1 MSMQHADNLDLS
13 SLIKPNDRIL
23 LAFSGGPD
31 SVFLAKKLLS
41 LRSKMDI
48 DFAICYINHMLREEV
63 FEEEKWVLE
72 FAKSNNLKCYIRRVN
87 VIKFSKKKGISIET
101 AGRILRY
108 RVLKKIAIRNNYNKI
123 ATAHHLND
131 ALETFILNS
140 IRGSGIFGLVL
151 KPKYKNI
158 IRPIIL
164 YSKDEIL
171 ANLGESEYLID
182 RTNFETNYSRNF
194 IRNEILA
201 KIKERFSNYLK
212 GFKNTYLNLL
222 EMVRTYEKRM
232 KAIYKKAIIY
242 KDRNIK
248 IFRRDVFLELEEQNT
263 KLFFSKLIREPSRS
277 HLNNILRTIEDEGKL
292 SLAKDHFFEAR
303 GNLIAIYRKPL
314 KFDYLIYIYPK
325 PSIIYINDY
334 KMKIIVEISQK
345 PILENFTLN
354 FNLYNIFSPIII
366 RKRKKGDR
374 IGKKKLKK
382 ILIDYK
388 IPNFLKDF
396 LPIVQKDDKIYIPIK
411 PYFEDAKLYLV
422 IRFEFGLLKEA
433 FRIK

>member
-1 MSMQHADNLDLS
+1 MQHVDNLDFS
-13 SLIKPNDRIL
+13 FLIKPNDKIL

-31 SVFLAKKLLS
+31 SVFLVKKLLM
-41 LRSKMDI
+41 LKSKMDI
-48 DFAICYINHMLREEV
+48 EFAICYINHMLREEA
-63 FEEEKWVLE
+63 FEEENWVLE
-72 FAKSNNLKCYIRRVN
+72 FAKKNNLKCYIRRVN
-87 VIKFSKKKGISIET
+87 VLNFSKRKKISIET

-108 RVLKKIAIRNNYNKI
+108 RILKKIAMRNNYNKI

-164 YSKDEIL
+164 YSKEEIL
-171 ANLGESEYLID
+171 ANLNENEYLVD
-182 RTNFETNYSRNF
+182 KTNFENIYSRNF

-201 KIKERFSNYLK
+201 KIKEKFENYLK

-222 EMVRTYEKRM
+222 EMVRIYEREM
-232 KAIYKKAIIY
+232 KVIYKKAIIY

-248 IFRRDVFLELEEQNT
+248 IFRRDVFLKLEEQNI
-263 KLFFSKLIREPSRS
+263 KLFFSKLIREPSRM
-277 HLNNILRTIEDEGKL
+277 HLNYILKAIKDEGKL
-292 SLAKDHFFEAR
+292 NLAKNYFFEVR
-303 GNLIAIYRKPL
+303 GNFIGIYKRPL

-325 PSIIYINDY
+325 PSIIYINEY

-354 FNLYNIFSPIII
+354 FNLYKIFSPIII

-374 IGKKKLKK
+374 IGNKKLKK

-388 IPNFLKDF
+388 IPNLLKDF
-396 LPIVQKDDKIYIPIK
+396 LPIIQKDDNIYIPLK
-411 PYFEDAKLYLV
+411 PYVEEAKLYLV
-422 IRFEFGLLKEA
+422 IRFESDLLKEA